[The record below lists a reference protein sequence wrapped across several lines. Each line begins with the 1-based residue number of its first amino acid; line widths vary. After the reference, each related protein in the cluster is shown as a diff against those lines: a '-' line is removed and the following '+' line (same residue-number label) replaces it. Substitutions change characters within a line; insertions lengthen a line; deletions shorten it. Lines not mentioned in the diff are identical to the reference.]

1 MIPQRR
7 GKYKRIDNGWGNGII
22 KAEVSDMEDL
32 ICQVQD
38 YRELD
43 WNDISTSPGM
53 PMKTMRDGVYYK
65 LSCFDS
71 YAGFT
76 DTRA

>member
-1 MIPQRR
+1 
-7 GKYKRIDNGWGNGII
+7 
-22 KAEVSDMEDL
+22 MEDL